1 MKQVSLTTLPQ
12 REVSHNPR
20 IKKQMMIG
28 FDELKPLTQF
38 ARAVF
43 PPGECAPGH
52 THDNIAEVFFVE
64 RGFGNMRIN
73 GADYPFSQG
82 ECITVYPGEV
92 HELSNSGAEE
102 LIVIYF
108 GVLLSSGIV

>member
-1 MKQVSLTTLPQ
+1 MKHVSLSTLPL
-12 REVSHNPR
+12 REVSHNPV

-52 THDNIAEVFFVE
+52 AHANMAEVFYVE
-64 RGFGNMRIN
+64 KGCGNMRIN
-73 GADYPFSQG
+73 GVDYPFVQG
-82 ECITVYPGEV
+82 ECITVHPGET
-92 HELSNSGAEE
+92 HELGNPSNEE
-102 LIVIYF
+102 FVVIYF
-108 GVLLSSGIV
+108 GVVIS

>member
-1 MKQVSLTTLPQ
+1 MKQVRLATLPL

-52 THDNIAEVFFVE
+52 AHDNMAEVFWVE
-64 RGFGNMRIN
+64 KGCGNMRIN
-73 GADYPFSQG
+73 GVDYPFREG
-82 ECITVYPGEV
+82 DCITVAPGEV
-92 HELSNSGAEE
+92 HELSNTGANEFV
-102 LIVIYF
+102 VIYF
-108 GVLLSSGIV
+108 GVIVAG

>member
-1 MKQVSLTTLPQ
+1 MKHVSLSELPQ

-28 FDELKPLTQF
+28 FDELKPVTQF

-52 THDNIAEVFFVE
+52 AHDNLAEVFFVE
-64 RGFGNMRIN
+64 KGCGNMRLN
-73 GADYPFSQG
+73 GVDHPFRQG

-92 HELSNSGAEE
+92 HELSNPGKEE
-102 LIVIYF
+102 FSVLYF
-108 GVLLSSGIV
+108 GVLLPPAVV

>member
-1 MKQVSLTTLPQ
+1 MKQVSLATLAT
-12 REVSHNPR
+12 REVSHNPV

-52 THDNIAEVFFVE
+52 AHDNMAEVFFVE
-64 RGFGNMRIN
+64 RGCGNMRIN
-73 GADYPFSQG
+73 GVNYPFMQG
-82 ECITVYPGEV
+82 ECITVHPGEI
-92 HELSNSGAEE
+92 HELSNPGTEE
-102 LIVIYF
+102 LVVIYF
-108 GVLLSSGIV
+108 GIWLA

>member
-1 MKQVSLTTLPQ
+1 MKHVSLSTLPL

-52 THDNIAEVFFVE
+52 AHDNMAEVFFVE
-64 RGFGNMRIN
+64 RGRGNMRID
-73 GADYPFSQG
+73 GVDYPFAQG
-82 ECITVYPGEV
+82 ECITVMPGEV
-92 HELSNSGAEE
+92 HELGNPSSEE
-102 LIVIYF
+102 FVVIYF
-108 GVLLSSGIV
+108 GVMLNR